1 MGRVSR
7 FLVSAFLSTSIL
19 AACPVLA
26 AETTR
31 TVTNTA
37 YADQDNDPPG
47 SNAIA
52 FPKSDGYPTVHNGTG
67 GTGTCADPITIAA
80 DPRDFPPGTKL
91 YVPSMKFYGVVEDT
105 CANCIADRTAGR
117 PTKIDFFVGG
127 KSATNAQTAAY
138 ESSITTNGAT
148 RQIIVNADPGKD
160 VIVGPLYET
169 SRKTALANN
178 PGGSPDTTCT
188 VTQPPA
194 TNPTLKVPPVFGW
207 NDAGSGY
214 ARNDAV
220 LSFKDGAIRVT
231 GTGFP
236 AAEIDQTVANGQ
248 AYTASVTITPVTP
261 SGQAIGWL
269 KVTDENSTVVY
280 VERTNVQGP
289 QTFSFTATTP
299 IVRVWVG
306 TPAGGTPQSVDI
318 SNLTF
323 APSP

>member
-1 MGRVSR
+1 MALVSR
-7 FLVSAFLSTSIL
+7 LLVSAFLSTSIL

-26 AETTR
+26 AEMAR
-31 TVTNTA
+31 TVGNTG

-67 GTGTCADPITIAA
+67 GACTYADPTTLAV
-80 DPRDFPPGTKL
+80 DPRDFQAGTRI
-91 YVPSMKFYGVVEDT
+91 YVPSMLCQFMVEDT
-105 CANCIADRTAGR
+105 CSNCIADRTAGR

-127 KSATNAQTAAY
+127 KNATNAQTQAY

-148 RQIIVNADPGKD
+148 RQIIVNPDPCKN

-169 SRKTALANN
+169 NRKTANN
-178 PGGSPDTTCT
+178 GTGVPDPTSCNTNP
-188 VTQPPA
+188 PPA
-194 TNPTLKVPPVFGW
+194 TNPTLKVPPVYGW

-306 TPAGGTPQSVDI
+306 TPSSSTSQTVDI